1 MPQPRPMPVPTM
13 RWLLAPT
20 LALTLAGLL
29 LAGCTLLKPA
39 PAPDPLAVYRPALRP
54 GFTLTPA
61 QLDALLR
68 YSITVQVDV
77 AASAYTG
84 TLELTLPITGTAPLN
99 GLYFRLYPN
108 LKQFGGSM
116 TVGGARV
123 DGKTVN
129 FAYDA
134 EGTAVHLAL
143 PAPLKPGSIAQVWL
157 SFASKW
163 PQREPGYYTI
173 FGQSEEIVSLTNFY
187 PILAGRRGN
196 QWALDIASPLGDVGF
211 HDAALY
217 QVQVTAPADQV
228 LAATGV
234 AVTRTVAADGW
245 AATRYVQGPAREFTL
260 LLSPRFQTEEAV
272 AYGARVVSYFLPED
286 AAAGHSALYNAVA
299 SLEVYSDQFGL
310 YPYRE
315 MAVVQ
320 APLTFHGMEF
330 PGLDLIGSQD
340 YNQHLDALEML
351 VVHEVAHQWW
361 YNQVGSDQTANPW
374 LDEGL
379 AEFSMYFYQQGRH
392 GQAAADLLRR
402 QRWEAAVA
410 ANAQRG
416 LDATI
421 GKPVAEYPRD
431 AYETI
436 VYGKGALFFA
446 TLRDEMGEQAFQK
459 LLRTY
464 VERYRWRIAT
474 PTDFRVLAEEVA
486 GRDLGALFRKWVE
499 GSE

>member
-1 MPQPRPMPVPTM
+1 MSQRKSVSTL
-13 RWLLAPT
+13 RWLLAPA

-29 LAGCTLLKPA
+29 LAGCTLFKPA
-39 PAPDPLAVYRPALRP
+39 PPADPLAEYRPALAP

-68 YSITVQVDV
+68 YSITVKMDV
-77 AASAYTG
+77 AARAYTG
-84 TLELTLPITGTAPLN
+84 TLELTLPVTGTALLN
-99 GLYFRLYPN
+99 DLYFRLYPN
-108 LKQFGGSM
+108 LKQFGGGL

-123 DGKTVN
+123 NGVTVN
-129 FAYDA
+129 YAYDA

-143 PAPLKPGSIAQVWL
+143 PAPLKPGSVAQVWL
-157 SFASKW
+157 IFAGTW

-187 PILAGRRGN
+187 PILAGRRGRD
-196 QWALDIASPLGDVGF
+196 WVLDIASPLGDVGF
-211 HDAALY
+211 HDTALY
-217 QVQVTAPADQV
+217 RVQVIAPSEQV
-228 LAATGV
+228 IAATGV
-234 AVTRTVAADGW
+234 AITRTVTSEGW
-245 AATRYVQGPAREFTL
+245 LATRYVQGPAREFTL
-260 LLSPRFQTEEAV
+260 NLSPRFQTEEAE
-272 AYGARVVSYFLPED
+272 AYGTRVVSYFLSED
-286 AAAGHSALYNAVA
+286 AVAGHSALYDAVA
-299 SLEVYSDQFGL
+299 SLEVYSDQFGP

-330 PGLDLIGSQD
+330 PGLSLIGSQT
-340 YNQHLDALEML
+340 YNKYLTDLETL

-361 YNQVGSDQTANPW
+361 YNLVGSDQTQNPW

-392 GQAAADLLRR
+392 GQPAANLLRL

-416 LDATI
+416 LDAPI
-421 GKPVAEYPRD
+421 GKPVKEYSSTN
-431 AYETI
+431 YETI

-446 TLRDEMGEQAFQK
+446 TLRDEMGEKAFQK

-474 PTDFRVLAEEVA
+474 PTDFRLLAEEVA
-486 GRDLGALFRKWVE
+486 GRDLGVLFRKWVE